1 MIQIMEEFDSI
12 DRAILAELQQ
22 DASRSIQEIAGAVG
36 LSQNPC
42 WRRIKRLEASGVI
55 QRRVAILDPDK
66 LGVGITVFVSVRT
79 SQHNEAWLRRFA
91 SGVMEIPEVVELYR
105 MSGDIDYLLK
115 VLVADIAEYDRI
127 YKKLIE
133 VAELYDVSSSFA
145 MERIK
150 YTTAIPLRGDAA
162 P

>member
-1 MIQIMEEFDSI
+1 VEEFDSI

-42 WRRIKRLEASGVI
+42 WRRIKRLEACGVI
-55 QRRVAILDPDK
+55 QGRVAILDPEK

-79 SQHNEAWLRRFA
+79 SQHNDAWLRRFA

-105 MSGDIDYLLK
+105 MSGDVDYLLK

-127 YKKLIE
+127 YKRLIE

-150 YTTAIPLRGDAA
+150 YTTAIPLRADAA

>member
-1 MIQIMEEFDSI
+1 MEDIDSI
-12 DRAILAELQQ
+12 DRAILAELQR
-22 DASRSIQEIAGAVG
+22 DASRSIQEIARAVG

-55 QRRVAILDPDK
+55 ERRVAILDPVK
-66 LGVGITVFVSVRT
+66 LGVGTTVFVSVRT
-79 SQHNEAWLRRFA
+79 SQHNEAWLERFA

-105 MSGDIDYLLK
+105 MSGEIDYLLK

-127 YKKLIE
+127 YKELIQ
-133 VAELYDVSSSFA
+133 VAELNDVSSSFA

-150 YTTAIPLRGDAA
+150 CTTAIPLRAGASGS
-162 P
+162 